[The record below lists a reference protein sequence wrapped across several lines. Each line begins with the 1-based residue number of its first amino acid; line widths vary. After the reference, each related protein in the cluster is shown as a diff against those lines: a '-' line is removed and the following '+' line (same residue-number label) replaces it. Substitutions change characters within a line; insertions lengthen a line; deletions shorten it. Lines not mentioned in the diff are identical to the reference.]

1 MLKDKLK
8 VVTFALTALFLVG
21 CNEIITKPENND
33 ELILNGVVS
42 ELENNVNSV
51 VNDALREDGSIN
63 QATLDDVMYYIAQ
76 DLFGDY
82 LDLQDPLEKLTS
94 ETDAE
99 FEAREEARL
108 TFIEKVDTRINQK
121 LYDLITSGQFETRSL
136 FSERRFALS
145 IESKLFSLVRSEDD
159 PWKGENEDIVF
170 PPKSSDPSDI
180 EAVLDLAIH
189 KDYYVNFINKNL
201 IRVIYRELLV
211 EQYLLTEDYA
221 SLGRTYARKVNY
233 IGLKVSTEN
242 SEAVKYLMDTF
253 VDEYILQPGAEP
265 ADLELL
271 ARAWRGVNEDGEI
284 FTPADPEFEL
294 LESAG
299 LLNFG
304 EDETY
309 DEGDTYK
316 TLYGEIL
323 KRYEKIDPL
332 NPLLTDTAVES
343 EFTGN
348 GQYEPSIGLT
358 IKEREL
364 AKRDFTTDGW
374 HIKNGGLGSLPSVIR
389 DRVFNIGVANNVDR
403 IDDEMVNPD
412 GNKSDFLRKIN
423 GVSYLIPQISQP
435 GDNRNFL
442 LYDSTTQT
450 YYLVQVLEA
459 VNTTKMNSSGESTTN
474 YDAIEALKNGTERND
489 TKRMDIAGEIARILG
504 VRESN
509 IKAST
514 LHWLREADLQFHD
527 QDIYDFF
534 KERYPDLYDPEND

>member
-1 MLKDKLK
+1 MLKNKLK
-8 VVTFALTALFLVG
+8 VVTFVLTALFLVG
-21 CNEIITKPENND
+21 CNEIIAKPVDND
-33 ELILNGVVS
+33 DAILNGVVS
-42 ELENNVNSV
+42 ELEKNVNSV
-51 VNDALREDGSIN
+51 VYDALREDGTIN
-63 QATLDDVMYYIAQ
+63 QATLDDVLFLIAE
-76 DLFGDY
+76 DKFGNFET
-82 LDLQDPLEKLTS
+82 LQEPSTKLST

-99 FEAREEARL
+99 FNARENDRIA
-108 TFIEKVDTRINQK
+108 FVEKVDRRINQK
-121 LYDLITSGQFETRSL
+121 LYDLITSGQFENRNL

-145 IESKLFSLVRSEDD
+145 IQRQLFTLNRDPGD
-159 PWKGENEDIVF
+159 PWKGEDEDIVF
-170 PPKSSDPSDI
+170 PPKSSDPDFI
-180 EAVLDLAIH
+180 ADVLERAIH
-189 KDYYVNFINKNL
+189 KNYYTNFINENL

-211 EQYLLTEDYA
+211 EDYLINEDYA

-233 IGLKVSTEN
+233 IGLKVSPEN
-242 SEAVKYLMDTF
+242 PEAVKYLMDTF
-253 VDEYILQPGAEP
+253 VDEYILSDGAEP

-271 ARAWRGVNEDGEI
+271 ARAWRGVNENGEI
-284 FTPADPEFEL
+284 FTSEDPEYQL
-294 LESAG
+294 LQAAG
-299 LLNFG
+299 LLDFG
-304 EDETY
+304 QDDVY
-309 DEGDTYK
+309 DQGDTYK

-323 KRYEKIDPL
+323 KRYEKINQA
-332 NPLLTDTAVES
+332 NPLLTDASVES

-348 GQYEPSIGLT
+348 GLYQPSVGLT

-374 HIKNGGLGSLPSVIR
+374 HIKNGGLGSLPSAIR

-412 GNKSDFLRKIN
+412 GLKSDFLRKIN
-423 GVSYLIPQISQP
+423 GVAYLVPQISQP

-459 VNTTKMNSSGESTTN
+459 VNTTKMNRSETSTTN
-474 YDAIEALKNGTERND
+474 YDAIEALKNDGVRTD
-489 TKRMDIAGEIARILG
+489 TKRMEIAGEIARILG

-534 KERYPDLYDPEND
+534 KERYPDLYDPENK